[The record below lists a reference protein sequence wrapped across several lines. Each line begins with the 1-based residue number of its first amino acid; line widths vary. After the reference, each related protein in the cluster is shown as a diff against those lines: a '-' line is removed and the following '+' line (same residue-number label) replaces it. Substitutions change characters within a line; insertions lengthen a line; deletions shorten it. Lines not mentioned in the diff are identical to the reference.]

1 MITSKQELVAE
12 LLAEEVRALK
22 GAIGVLVQDV
32 PDLAPEPVLRRL
44 HDLLTEGVD
53 LRIAYLALGATK
65 AAAKVGLTKDQF
77 SSSVQQAEKW
87 RNQGDLSATIVV
99 ISTGD
104 QARLSS
110 LQDFEP
116 VQPRQLKQQL
126 VRRAQ
131 ATQAATNEVQFRWWG
146 MLRDDPHVSFGQLV
160 DYYASLPDDDSEF
173 KTQSSRELPRL
184 GLLADPMLFD
194 NPKDSAVRRRL
205 NLNRELVGRL
215 QTLTDKD
222 RGIIAHNIAGQHE
235 RQRRAALNR
244 SFRLLRRLRRGEDD
258 ADKLTLSDA
267 QDLLAIRRPWP
278 RPLINDNGVEPE
290 EPTRQSSNKPMA
302 TVTAEALLAEDDE
315 QAEAL
320 NTVVRE
326 TMADLNKS
334 DQEPNLGPKRIS
346 VDLPSGLMAQGR
358 ARGDVMSLVTRF
370 VGDGVYGGWLDA
382 EGGDIEE
389 RIRRFHGDDDVRTRW
404 TRERVEEYLAN
415 FDHEAARNLKTLF
428 SAFDTARTEVAPYA
442 LMLAAEPLAA
452 AAAPEVNLACMAY
465 LRSYQALLDG
475 VRASYPVLFDEY
487 TSDADVLVGQLLTLD
502 TIVLGSGAHALALVS
517 PLHPLYLWHFAE
529 YARVVADQRERLSPR
544 DRKLVIEASKALPIF
559 LSNLYLPALTA
570 DTPPALP
577 QIGLLGPLP
586 YFGVRQERSVGDD
599 GAGPIGQLV
608 RAFLDAYPP
617 ARLGLRLT
625 LLDPPNPGIY
635 LTLLAD
641 LHEDEVLAGGHLTLL
656 RRPSEKVGTELVL
669 TDDEEERI
677 AQLFRATNQDRRFTF
692 DVRTATTEAPG
703 APSELISHI
712 TVAFDQTDGRAD
724 RLATV
729 DHPIQPIA
737 MPQRLRFRAHS
748 KTVELVPAPGGLFAS
763 YFNVAELV
771 AKSSPASYFS
781 VHQQKG
787 LREKLGRISE
797 RSEWFILADRHV
809 DRDLD
814 LGALRIYSGREGG
827 REVAAFAKTTD
838 PFRRALREVVRQYN
852 TAVSNVELDE
862 LLVELTDLL
871 DAGTLAISPGVEGKV
886 DHNRIKGLLGT
897 LIASRWFRT
906 TCPDDHLRLLI
917 SLDDPTARR
926 WLHLRD
932 DALRADLLGIEA
944 GRDTCTLAVFEIKAM
959 QSLAGEYSIEGG
971 VASGPAVDQLL
982 STRRLLDEVFAKDRG
997 DELITTPARREILRE
1012 HIYRELTKP
1021 RHTPEQRR
1029 RWVTVAEDLFGGKLQ
1044 PTLDVHLVEVY
1055 LGVDT
1060 ASLNPPLKVSIESTP
1075 STLVPLFIIQLNES
1089 QVDALKPAESPPT
1102 DEPRALDVPRPDQE
1116 PPPQPSPTPAPRRL
1130 GPEETGDRDEEGPPT
1145 QTAADGGAGRPR
1157 AYLGEAPG
1165 TYGKPV
1171 EAWYDPQRPGGPLPN
1186 SHISITGE
1194 TGSGKTQATKAILR
1208 DLISGITRLPV
1219 LILDFKDDYSQ
1230 PSYVET
1236 EGLAIYDASM
1246 DGLPFNPMVP
1256 PTDPRSG
1263 RANPMGHIHQLGEI
1277 IKRIYRLGDQQ
1288 AFHLREAMKETYEIQ
1303 GIATRPFKPGDDQEY
1318 LPFEAI
1324 RDVLVREG
1332 HDALLGRLSPI
1343 FDLGLFAASEETT
1356 SLTQLLQEPAVIRL
1370 SQLPGDEVKNAV
1382 AEFLLMALYNQLIRQ
1397 PQPRTLRRL
1406 LVLDEAWRLIQSPFL
1421 EPLMREGRAFGLG
1434 VVVATQYPKDL
1445 PDTVA
1450 GATATRLFFSQ
1461 NQPEQVREI
1470 QRTLVGKTS
1479 GVDAER
1485 VAATVRSMPPLTC
1498 LMNSAHYQP
1507 FSRVTVHPYY
1517 ERVANGTSA
1526 RS

>member
-1 MITSKQELVAE
+1 
-12 LLAEEVRALK
+12 
-22 GAIGVLVQDV
+22 
-32 PDLAPEPVLRRL
+32 
-44 HDLLTEGVD
+44 
-53 LRIAYLALGATK
+53 
-65 AAAKVGLTKDQF
+65 
-77 SSSVQQAEKW
+77 
-87 RNQGDLSATIVV
+87 
-99 ISTGD
+99 
-104 QARLSS
+104 
-110 LQDFEP
+110 
-116 VQPRQLKQQL
+116 
-126 VRRAQ
+126 
-131 ATQAATNEVQFRWWG
+131 
-146 MLRDDPHVSFGQLV
+146 
-160 DYYASLPDDDSEF
+160 
-173 KTQSSRELPRL
+173 
-184 GLLADPMLFD
+184 
-194 NPKDSAVRRRL
+194 
-205 NLNRELVGRL
+205 
-215 QTLTDKD
+215 
-222 RGIIAHNIAGQHE
+222 
-235 RQRRAALNR
+235 
-244 SFRLLRRLRRGEDD
+244 
-258 ADKLTLSDA
+258 
-267 QDLLAIRRPWP
+267 
-278 RPLINDNGVEPE
+278 
-290 EPTRQSSNKPMA
+290 MA
-302 TVTAEALLAEDDE
+302 TVTAEALLADDDE
-315 QAEAL
+315 QTEAL
-320 NTVVRE
+320 KTVVNE
-326 TMADLNKS
+326 TVADLNKS

-346 VDLPSGLMAQGR
+346 VDLPSGQMAQGR

-370 VGDGVYGGWLDA
+370 VGDGVYGGWLDT
-382 EGGDIEE
+382 EDGDIEE

-404 TRERVEEYLAN
+404 TREKIEEYLAN
-415 FDHEAARNLKTLF
+415 FDHEAAHKLKTLF
-428 SAFDTARTEVAPYA
+428 SAFDTARTKVAPYA
-442 LMLAAEPLAA
+442 QMLAAEPLTAA
-452 AAAPEVNLACMAY
+452 GAPDVNLACMAY

-475 VRASYPVLFDEY
+475 VRAAYPVLFDEY

-502 TIVLGSGAHALALVS
+502 TIVLGSGIHALALVS

-529 YARVVADQRERLSPR
+529 YARVVADQRERLTPR

-577 QIGLLGPLP
+577 QIGMLGPLP
-586 YFGVRQERSVGDD
+586 YFGARQERSVGDD
-599 GAGPIGQLV
+599 GAGPIGKLV
-608 RAFLDAYPP
+608 HAFLDAYAP

-641 LHEDEVLAGGHLTLL
+641 LHEDELLAGGHLTLL

-669 TDDEEERI
+669 TDDEEDRI

-692 DVRTATTEAPG
+692 DVRTVTADTPEAP
-703 APSELISHI
+703 PELISHI

-787 LREKLGRISE
+787 LRDRLGRISA

-814 LGALRIYSGREGG
+814 LGALRIFSGREGG
-827 REVAAFAKTTD
+827 REIAAFAKTTD

-852 TAVSNVELDE
+852 TAVSNVELDG

-871 DAGTLAISPGVEGKV
+871 DAGTLTISSGVDGKV

-917 SLDDPTARR
+917 SLDDPAARR

-944 GRDTCTLAVFEIKAM
+944 GPDTCTLTVFEIKAM
-959 QSLAGEYSIEGG
+959 QSTAGEYSIEGG
-971 VASGPAVDQLL
+971 LASGPAVDQML
-982 STRRLLDEVFAKDRG
+982 STRRLLDEVFAKDRT

-1021 RHTPEQRR
+1021 RHAPEQRR
-1029 RWVTVAEDLFGGKLQ
+1029 RWVTVAEDLFDGKLQ
-1044 PTLDVHLVEVY
+1044 PTVDTHLVEVC

-1060 ASLNPPLKVSIESTP
+1060 ASLNPPLKVSVENTP
-1075 STLVPLFIIQLNES
+1075 STLVPLFITQLNES
-1089 QVDALKPAESPPT
+1089 QVDALQQAESPPV
-1102 DEPRALDVPRPDQE
+1102 DEPPAPDAPLAE
-1116 PPPQPSPTPAPRRL
+1116 EEPTSPPPTLPSPRL
-1130 GPEETGDRDEEGPPT
+1130 GPEETGDRDKERPPAQPT
-1145 QTAADGGAGRPR
+1145 TGGEVGRPR

-1171 EAWYDPQRPGGPLPN
+1171 EAWYDPQRPGQPLPN
-1186 SHISITGE
+1186 PHISITGE

-1208 DLISGITRLPV
+1208 DLVSGVTRLPV

-1236 EGLAIYDASM
+1236 EGLSVYDASM

-1256 PTDPRSG
+1256 PIDPRSG
-1263 RANPMGHIHQLGEI
+1263 KANPMGHIHQLGEI
-1277 IKRIYRLGDQQ
+1277 LKRIYRLGDQQ

-1303 GIATRPFKPGDDQEY
+1303 GIATRPFEPGDNQQY

-1324 RDVLVREG
+1324 RDVLVRDG

-1356 SLTQLLQEPAVIRL
+1356 SLTQLLHEPAVIRL

-1397 PQPRTLRRL
+1397 PQPRILRRL
-1406 LVLDEAWRLIQSPFL
+1406 LVLDEAWRLVQSPFL

-1461 NQPEQVREI
+1461 NQPDQVREI
-1470 QRTLVGKTS
+1470 QRTLVGKTA
-1479 GVDAER
+1479 GADAER

-1498 LMNSAHYQP
+1498 LLNSAHYQP
-1507 FSRVTVHPYY
+1507 FSRVTVHPYF
-1517 ERVANGTSA
+1517 ERVTTTAD
-1526 RS
+1526 